1 MRFSGSLASSRSK
14 TASDVSD
21 TFRGIHRVY
30 AKTQPAFALR
40 RPNIDLQQ
48 TAAPQP
54 PLMP

>member
-14 TASDVSD
+14 TASDLAD
-21 TFRGIHRVY
+21 TLRGIHRVY